1 MQIQITGNAGEAI
14 NHVVESGIFATPEAY
29 IEKLVLSDFE
39 QRENARIEKL
49 VLEGLNSGGETLVN
63 DKFFDDLKTRLIK
76 KYGN

>member
-1 MQIQITGNAGEAI
+1 M
-14 NHVVESGIFATPEAY
+14 VESGIFATPEAY